1 MSPAPPPFARR
12 AWVEIDLS
20 ALERNLG
27 KIKAHIPPR
36 IHYIAIVKADAYGHG
51 LAPIVTRLLQCGVEN
66 FAVANVREGA
76 DVREIGPGANI
87 LVLGPILPEEIPR
100 LADYQLT
107 ATLSTPEEARA
118 LATHAAARR
127 HRQPVHIKIDTGMG
141 RMGAWHTTAPQLIR
155 DIHQQHAGTLDIRGI
170 CTHFPSADT
179 DPRQTTRQRH
189 LFQQVLDTLPRELN
203 ADARLLIHADNSAGL
218 DTLPPNGPFNAI
230 RIGLLQYGLTPNPGS
245 PLAHINP
252 EPVLSF
258 HSRVGLIKTLP
269 PGATLSYNRTH
280 TLAHTTRIA
289 IITAG
294 YGDGIPLS
302 ASNRAQVLI
311 HGQRCRILGRVTMDQ
326 TLVDIT
332 ANPDATAGDTA
343 TLIGTQP
350 GGEITLREFC
360 SWTDTIPWEV
370 FCSITKRV
378 ERAPRGLRIQ

>member
-1 MSPAPPPFARR
+1 MAPAPPPFARR
-12 AWVEIDLS
+12 AWVEIDLA

-27 KIKAHIPPR
+27 KIKARIPPR

-51 LAPIVTRLLQCGVEN
+51 LAPIVARLLQCGVEN

-87 LVLGPILPEEIPR
+87 LVLGPVLPEEIPL

-107 ATLSTPEEARA
+107 ATLSTPGEAQA
-118 LATHAAARR
+118 LATHAHARNFL
-127 HRQPVHIKIDTGMG
+127 QPVHIKIDTGMG

-155 DIHQQHAGTLDIRGI
+155 DIHEKHSGTLAIRGI
-170 CTHFPSADT
+170 YTHFPSADT
-179 DPRQTTRQRH
+179 DPEYTTLQRH
-189 LFQQVLDTLPRELN
+189 LFQQVLNTLPAELQ
-203 ADARLLIHADNSAGL
+203 AGSRLLIHADNSAGL
-218 DTLPPNGPFNAI
+218 DTFPASGPFNAI
-230 RIGLLQYGLTPNPGS
+230 RIGLLQYGLTPNPDS
-245 PLAHINP
+245 PLARINP

-258 HSRVGLIKTLP
+258 HSRIGLIKTLP

-280 TLAHTTRIA
+280 TLARQTRIA

-311 HGQRCRILGRVTMDQ
+311 HGQRCPVLGRITMDQ

-332 ANPDATAGDTA
+332 ANLNATAGDTA
-343 TLIGTQP
+343 TLIGSQQ
-350 GGEITLREFC
+350 GDEITLREFC
-360 SWTDTIPWEV
+360 SWTDTIPWEI